1 MKEYDMGRLEGK
13 TAIVTGGAQGMGAAT
28 VRVMVEEGAKVVIAD
43 LAEQAGKSL
52 AAELGDAASF
62 CRLDVSNESDWQ
74 KVLAHTL
81 EVHGTVN
88 VLVNNAGIQYF
99 VGVED
104 IDAEGVMR
112 LFSINVLGSMLGVK
126 TVAPTMKK
134 AGAGVVINIS
144 SLDGLRGTNG
154 MSPYV
159 ASKWAVRGLTKAQAL
174 ELGPVIRVV
183 SVHPGGVNTP
193 MGNPTGDTGEAM
205 NAPYGRIP
213 LRRIGEPIEVARVT
227 AFMASDEASYVSG
240 SEIAVDG
247 GWTAGHYHVGLPGG
261 PEA

>member
-1 MKEYDMGRLEGK
+1 MGRLEGK

>member
-1 MKEYDMGRLEGK
+1 MGRLEGK

-104 IDAEGVMR
+104 IEAERVMR

-126 TVAPTMKK
+126 TVAPIMKK

-144 SLDGLRGTNG
+144 SLDGFRGTNG

-193 MGNPTGDTGEAM
+193 MGNPTGDTGEAL
-205 NAPYGRIP
+205 NAPYGRVP

-240 SEIAVDG
+240 SELAVDG

>member
-1 MKEYDMGRLEGK
+1 MGRLEGK

-81 EVHGTVN
+81 EVYGTVN

-104 IDAEGVMR
+104 IEAEGVMR

>member
-1 MKEYDMGRLEGK
+1 MNRLDGK
-13 TAIVTGGAQGMGAAT
+13 VAVVTGGAQGMGAAT
-28 VRVMVEEGAKVVIAD
+28 VRVLAEQGARVVIAD
-43 LAEQAGKSL
+43 LAEEAGRAL
-52 AAELGDAASF
+52 ASDLGDVASF
-62 CRLDVSNESDWQ
+62 CRLDVSDELDWQ
-74 KVLAHTL
+74 RVLEHTL
-81 EVHGTVN
+81 DAHGTAN

-99 VGVED
+99 VGVDD
-104 IDAEGVMR
+104 IDPNEVLR

-126 TVAPTMKK
+126 TFAPTMRQ
-134 AGAGVVINIS
+134 AGSGVVVNIS
-144 SLDGLRGTNG
+144 SLDGLRGANG

-193 MGNPTGDTGEAM
+193 MGNPMGDSGEAL
-205 NAPYGRIP
+205 NAPYSRVP

-227 AFMASDEASYVSG
+227 AFVVSDEASYMSG
-240 SEIAVDG
+240 AELAVDG

>member
-1 MKEYDMGRLEGK
+1 MGRLEGK

-81 EVHGTVN
+81 EVYGTVN

-104 IDAEGVMR
+104 IEAEGVMR

-193 MGNPTGDTGEAM
+193 MGNPTGDAGEAM